1 MSYWKKSVKS
11 AKFQIEQTKKEGS
24 LNKQR
29 FSQILRF
36 LVGGG
41 VGVFAYYLTLYTL
54 TEFAGVWY
62 VISAIVAFVLNY
74 AINFALQKFWTFKN
88 KDTKNVSR
96 QLTLYF
102 GIALGFLLT
111 NTALL
116 YVFVEYV
123 HLGYLV
129 AQLILTFL
137 LTIASFVITRKIFAN

>member
-1 MSYWKKSVKS
+1 M
-11 AKFQIEQTKKEGS
+11 
-24 LNKQR
+24 NKQR

-41 VGVFAYYLTLYTL
+41 VGVFAYYLTIYTL

-74 AINFALQKFWTFKN
+74 AINFILQKFWTFKN

-102 GIALGFLLT
+102 GMALGFLVT

-129 AQLILTFL
+129 A
-137 LTIASFVITRKIFAN
+137 

>member
-1 MSYWKKSVKS
+1 M
-11 AKFQIEQTKKEGS
+11 
-24 LNKQR
+24 NKQR

-36 LVGGG
+36 LLGGG
-41 VGVFAYYLTLYTL
+41 VGVAVYYATLYTL

-74 AINFALQKFWTFKN
+74 AINFTLQKFWTFQN

-102 GIALGFLLT
+102 GMVLGFLAT
-111 NTALL
+111 NTTLL
-116 YVFVEYV
+116 YVLVEYV
-123 HLGYLV
+123 HLKYLV

-137 LTIASFVITRKIFAN
+137 LTIASFVLTRKIFAD